1 MPQRK
6 ELQWSQLRVGA
17 LATVALVVLAIG
29 IKDGSRLLIG
39 GEEYAS

>member
-17 LATVALVVLAIG
+17 MTTASLIVLAVG
-29 IKDGSRLLIG
+29 IFFISGQVGFLTRK
-39 GEEYAS
+39 Y

>member
-17 LATVALVVLAIG
+17 MATVALVVLAIG
-29 IKDGSRLLIG
+29 IFFISDKSDS
-39 GEEYAS
+39 